1 MADQKTAAEW
11 TATAAEF
18 RAQLAIVT
26 AQQVTA
32 AAEATRVNAELS
44 TLREQGFVA
53 LAAGNR
59 ELFNTLRIQGNKLVT
74 GVNTAKNEVERIN
87 KEKINLSND
96 ASRADAAA
104 AKAETGPPNT
114 AVNTPPATTQPNTPP
129 TAIPLIALQPPP
141 TLVPNL
147 LPLNLDNPVAYDSNG
162 KLRPEFELDEDNT
175 PVLVGDNAVTTTI
188 FQPELVL
195 PQSAFP
201 VAYDDD
207 SNLQPGYILN
217 DETGQPA
224 FIGFGGRETV
234 TSPEPV
240 LPQSAFPVAYDDD
253 GNLQPGYELDGDGI
267 AVFVGD
273 NAVTT
278 TTFQPGPLLPQSA
291 FPFAYDDEDRLQP
304 GYILNDQGQ
313 PAFIGFGGRET
324 VTSPEP
330 VLPQSA
336 FPVAYDAAGNLQPGY
351 ELDGE
356 GIAVFNGDNTVTT
369 TTFFPKPLSADSFEA
384 PIDIPTGAERN
395 GDAGAEAETLRK
407 AQEQATLQA
416 RYKQPSNSDWRVRL
430 VLAEGAD
437 YLYKASLPGILAPLA
452 QSEGVIFPYMPKID
466 TIYSAKYEKNEL
478 VHSNYRGYYYSNS
491 SVGDIS
497 ISGTFTAQDTQEA
510 EYLLA
515 VIHFFRSV
523 TKMFYGQDAQRGA
536 PPPIVYLIG
545 LGDYQFSGHPCVVS
559 SFNYTLPNDVDYIR
573 AYSYNNYGTN
583 MFNRRTSTASSS
595 PVSAVLTRLSNA
607 IDKFGQALQPGA
619 ENSKMPP
626 AIGPLAS
633 VNNLNRATYVPTKM
647 EIAITLL
654 PIQTRDQVSKRF
666 SLKDFAH
673 GKLLQ
678 EGFW

>member
-175 PVLVGDNAVTTTI
+175 PVLVGDNAVTTTT
-188 FQPELVL
+188 FQPGPL
-195 PQSAFP
+195 
-201 VAYDDD
+201 
-207 SNLQPGYILN
+207 
-217 DETGQPA
+217 
-224 FIGFGGRETV
+224 
-234 TSPEPV
+234 

-253 GNLQPGYELDGDGI
+253 GN
-267 AVFVGD
+267 
-273 NAVTT
+273 
-278 TTFQPGPLLPQSA
+278 
-291 FPFAYDDEDRLQP
+291 LQP

-336 FPVAYDAAGNLQPGY
+336 FPVAYDDDNNLQPGY

-369 TTFFPKPLSADSFEA
+369 TTFFPEPLLSADSFEA
-384 PIDIPTGAERN
+384 PIDIPTGAETN

-536 PPPIVYLIG
+536 PPPIVYLVG

-619 ENSKMPP
+619 ENQKMPP
-626 AIGPLAS
+626 AVGPLAS

>member
-217 DETGQPA
+217 D
-224 FIGFGGRETV
+224 
-234 TSPEPV
+234 
-240 LPQSAFPVAYDDD
+240 
-253 GNLQPGYELDGDGI
+253 
-267 AVFVGD
+267 
-273 NAVTT
+273 
-278 TTFQPGPLLPQSA
+278 
-291 FPFAYDDEDRLQP
+291 
-304 GYILNDQGQ
+304 QGQ

-369 TTFFPKPLSADSFEA
+369 TTFFPEPLLSADSFEA
-384 PIDIPTGAERN
+384 PIDIPTGAETN

-536 PPPIVYLIG
+536 PPPIVYLVG

-619 ENSKMPP
+619 ENQKMPP
-626 AIGPLAS
+626 AVGPLAS